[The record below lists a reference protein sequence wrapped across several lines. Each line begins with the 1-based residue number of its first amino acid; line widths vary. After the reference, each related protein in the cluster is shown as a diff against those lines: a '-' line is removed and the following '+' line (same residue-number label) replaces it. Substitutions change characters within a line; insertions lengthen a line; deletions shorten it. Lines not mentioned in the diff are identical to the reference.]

1 MGVGHSGWSRG
12 ARGRAVRRRPPDADR
27 KCFEVLH
34 DCSEVELVAG
44 AGETPQPHP
53 FEAMVGLEVSKP
65 HLDLL
70 ALVARSV
77 ELGGAHRRMLS
88 LRQRQTSPATDSLLF
103 KVLPRI
109 TSASQT

>member
-77 ELGGAHRRMLS
+77 ELGGAH
-88 LRQRQTSPATDSLLF
+88 Q
-103 KVLPRI
+103 
-109 TSASQT
+109 SAGKIASIFIDVACDLAKEHV